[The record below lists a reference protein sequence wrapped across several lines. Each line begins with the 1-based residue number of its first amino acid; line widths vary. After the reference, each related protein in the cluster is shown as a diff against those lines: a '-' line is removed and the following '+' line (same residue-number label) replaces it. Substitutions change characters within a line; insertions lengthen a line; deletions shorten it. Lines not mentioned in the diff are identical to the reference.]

1 MKKAKARVEK
11 NYIHFPN
18 KTIYAICYFSYKKV
32 YYNLDF
38 DGKVKLYM
46 CVSGN
51 ENDESNK
58 IKTYLRKENKNEK
71 IQQGTKSIHR
81 SKEGV

>member
-1 MKKAKARVEK
+1 MKKVKARVEK

-18 KTIYAICYFSYKKV
+18 KAIYAICYFLTKKV

-46 CVSGN
+46 CVP
-51 ENDESNK
+51 ENAN
-58 IKTYLRKENKNEK
+58 
-71 IQQGTKSIHR
+71 Q
-81 SKEGV
+81 

>member
-18 KTIYAICYFSYKKV
+18 KAIYAICYISYKKV

-38 DGKVKLYM
+38 NGKVKLFM
-46 CVSGN
+46 CVSEN
-51 ENDESNK
+51 EDDKFNK
-58 IKTYLRKENKNEK
+58 IKTY
-71 IQQGTKSIHR
+71 
-81 SKEGV
+81 